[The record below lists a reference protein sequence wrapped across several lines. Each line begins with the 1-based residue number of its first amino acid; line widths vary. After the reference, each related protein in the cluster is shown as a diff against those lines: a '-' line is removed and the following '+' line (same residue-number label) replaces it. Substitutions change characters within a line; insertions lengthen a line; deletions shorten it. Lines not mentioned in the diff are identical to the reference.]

1 MVDQVLHVI
10 PFLILILVLLVVAG
24 GGTVILGSSIPLAGS
39 SRIAVGL
46 AVGLSVWIVL
56 VAILSMVF
64 PFQIAAVVPLVA
76 LGMIGSVGAVR
87 NFLQRDQHVNRSVLR
102 ADLTL
107 TGLLAIVAIGT
118 YVAWHASTF
127 GGASEENLFFHSAI
141 AGLIARGDFPPVHPL
156 EPDFQ
161 LAYRLGFHLL
171 VAAIQVVT
179 GAHIAFA
186 MGISVVVSV
195 TLATWLVYVLA
206 TRYGLDGW
214 LAKLA
219 GGAFFLAGP
228 ANWLSLPVAARQFS
242 GSAVRGDRY
251 MQALEGVESS
261 VVNGIGVIKQVE
273 TNVSLVAGYMPVI
286 AALVLLAPLTR
297 SSRSYGGA
305 KALILAG
312 VLLGYALSTNEALYA
327 VIVGGVGLAVSLG
340 FRRFGSDLVRWVGA
354 CVISVPIGLLAGSLP
369 GTLIMAGRPSP
380 AALQLDLTHLGHLPG
395 IGWLDATA
403 TSRYF
408 SSGANLKFPA
418 LWNPAVLGEYWWVG
432 AAILVGSVVA
442 CRGHG
447 VARLLVLIVSVGIVV
462 PQVVTVTAFP
472 WDGFRFFAAVIPIAG
487 ILVAYLVA
495 CAWSAQGSVIRVG
508 PRRVG
513 ALMLLAAAIG
523 SASLASAMW
532 PVKLSKLENP
542 SITAEGKTTQ
552 KLWQLPPGR
561 RVLVVGGATSF
572 DELKFSEFPVA
583 MSKYVLGWGGQRVPM
598 GHDRYNH
605 PDMYRQDYVEAS
617 SKLDLDA
624 IYRLGI
630 DVVYV
635 SPDSLNE
642 QQQSML
648 NILIDRGVLERIV
661 SVGSGG
667 GGRALY
673 LVGQAT

>member
-1 MVDQVLHVI
+1 MAGSELLVI
-10 PFLILILVLLVVAG
+10 PFIILLLVLLAVTA
-24 GGTVILGSSIPLAGS
+24 GGTVLVGSSISLTGS
-39 SRIAVGL
+39 SRLAVSL

-56 VAILSMVF
+56 VATFGMVF
-64 PFQIAAVVPLVA
+64 PFRIAVLVPLVG
-76 LGMIGSVGAVR
+76 LGTIGSVGAVR
-87 NFLQRDQHVNRSVLR
+87 DFLQRDQHLNRSVLR
-102 ADLTL
+102 ADVTL
-107 TGLLAIVAIGT
+107 GGLLAIVAIGT

-127 GGASEENLFFHSAI
+127 GGTSEENLFFHSAI

-171 VAAIQVVT
+171 VAAMQVVT

-186 MGISVVVSV
+186 MGMSVVVSV
-195 TLATWLVYVLA
+195 TLATGLVYALA

-219 GGAFFLAGP
+219 AGAFFLAGP
-228 ANWLSLPVAARQFS
+228 ANWLALPAAARQFS
-242 GSAVRGDRY
+242 GSLVRGDRY

-286 AALVLLAPLTR
+286 AALVVLAPLGR
-297 SSRSYGGA
+297 GSGRPSL
-305 KALILAG
+305 KAVVLAG
-312 VLLGYALSTNEALYA
+312 VLLGYALSTNEAVYI
-327 VIVGGVGLAVSLG
+327 VVVGGVGLALLPG
-340 FRRFGSDLVRWVGA
+340 LRRLGSDLVRWFGA

-380 AALQLDLTHLGHLPG
+380 AALQLDLTHLGQLPG

-403 TSRYF
+403 TSLYF

-432 AAILVGSVVA
+432 VALLVGGGVA
-442 CRGHG
+442 FRGDG
-447 VARLLVLIVSVGIVV
+447 LARLLALIVTVGVVV

-487 ILVAYLVA
+487 ILVGHLVA
-495 CAWSAQGSVIRVG
+495 CAWSARGSVIRVG

-513 ALMLLAAAIG
+513 ALMLLAVAIG

-542 SITAEGKTTQ
+542 SITAEVKTTQ
-552 KLWQLPPGR
+552 ELWQLPPGR
-561 RVLVVGGATSF
+561 LVLVIGGATSF

-598 GHDRYNH
+598 GHDRYNQ
-605 PDMYRQDYVEAS
+605 PDRYRQDYVEAS

-624 IYRLGI
+624 IHRLGV

-635 SPDSLNE
+635 SPDSLTR

-648 NILIDRGVLERIV
+648 NILIDRGVLVRIV
-661 SVGSGG
+661 SVGSGV

-673 LVGQAT
+673 LVERVT

>member
-1 MVDQVLHVI
+1 MVDQVLQVV
-10 PFLILILVLLVVAG
+10 PFLILFLVLLVVTV
-24 GGTVILGSSIPLAGS
+24 GGTVLLGSSIPLTGS

-56 VAILSMVF
+56 VAMLGMVF
-64 PFQIAAVVPLVA
+64 PFQIAAVVPVVA
-76 LGMIGSVGAVR
+76 LAMIGSVGAVR
-87 NFLQRDQHVNRSVLR
+87 NFLQRDQRVNRSVVR
-102 ADLTL
+102 ADVTL
-107 TGLLAIVAIGT
+107 GGLLAIVAIGT

-127 GGASEENLFFHSAI
+127 GGTSEENLFFHSAI

-156 EPDFQ
+156 EPDSQ

-195 TLATWLVYVLA
+195 TLATWLVYALA

-228 ANWLSLPVAARQFS
+228 ANWLALPAAARQFS

-297 SSRSYGGA
+297 SSRGYGA
-305 KALILAG
+305 KVLILAG
-312 VLLGYALSTNEALYA
+312 VLLGYALSTNEAVYA
-327 VIVGGVGLAVSLG
+327 VVVGGVGLAVLPG
-340 FRRFGSDLVRWVGA
+340 LRRLGSDLVRWVGA

-380 AALQLDLTHLGHLPG
+380 AALQLDLTHLGQLPG
-395 IGWLDATA
+395 IGWLDTTA
-403 TSRYF
+403 TSLYF

-418 LWNPAVLGEYWWVG
+418 LWNLAVLGEYWWIGV
-432 AAILVGSVVA
+432 AILVGSVVA
-442 CRGHG
+442 FRGDG
-447 VARLLVLIVSVGIVV
+447 VARLLALIVIVGVVV

-552 KLWQLPPGR
+552 ELWQLPPGR
-561 RVLVVGGATSF
+561 RVLVIGGATSF
-572 DELKFSEFPVA
+572 DELKVSEFPVA

-598 GHDRYNH
+598 GHDRYNQ
-605 PDMYRQDYVEAS
+605 PDRYRQDYVEAS

-635 SPDSLNE
+635 SPDSLTE

-648 NILIDRGVLERIV
+648 NILIDRGVLERIF
-661 SVGSGG
+661 SVDSGG